1 MFERVLN
8 TQKQPPEVFLKNSQS
23 SHEKH
28 MCQSLFIKKHEGL
41 IKNETP
47 TQVVSCEFCKIFK
60 NTYFEENLRTATSA
74 VNYFRKK
81 FHFFML
87 DSVLNTPFQ
96 PATFFR
102 ILLILIITLHKICKT
117 AGFHWPVFSRIRT
130 KSTTLSIYGRIRVS
144 ESLYSRI
151 FYAVSG
157 IKTNM

>member
-8 TQKQPPEVFLKNSQS
+8 TQKQPPEVFFKNSQN

-102 ILLILIITLHKICKT
+102 ILLILIITLRVFTDPYSPVQGQNLRFYPYTGEYGSVKACILAYFMQCQVLKQICN
-117 AGFHWPVFSRIRT
+117 
-130 KSTTLSIYGRIRVS
+130 
-144 ESLYSRI
+144 E
-151 FYAVSG
+151 
-157 IKTNM
+157 